1 MKKIMLSLVALLVY
15 GVAFA
20 VEIESINDDS
30 RLPTANFHSNSADLW
45 QLAGNEPSW
54 EQAPS
59 KPTCDWNP
67 RRITKA
73 DAFNCG
79 RNDVGMPNLAI
90 YECGL
95 ASNCEKYC
103 VFVECVEF

>member
-1 MKKIMLSLVALLVY
+1 MKKIVLSLVALLVY

-30 RLPTANFHSNSADLW
+30 RLPTA
-45 QLAGNEPSW
+45 
-54 EQAPS
+54 
-59 KPTCDWNP
+59 
-67 RRITKA
+67 
-73 DAFNCG
+73 
-79 RNDVGMPNLAI
+79 RNDVGMPNLVI